1 MLLRVCSPPSSF
13 FYLRPL
19 HLLTSSSK
27 LQFSPSLRRESRL
40 IPSRSSSSF
49 RRMESS
55 PASSSS
61 QTPVTAS
68 ETDSLAKD
76 LQNQNLGASVDEGGA
91 KIKRKLEDFNWN
103 HSFVKELPGDPRSD
117 VTSREVIQRM
127 NLLLCGLICSHKVRV
142 FIQFV
147 VEW

>member
-1 MLLRVCSPPSSF
+1 MRVCSLSSF
-13 FYLRPL
+13 FYLRLL

-27 LQFSPSLRRESRL
+27 LQLSPSLGREFRL
-40 IPSRSSSSF
+40 IPSRCSYSF
-49 RRMESS
+49 RRMESP

-61 QTPVTAS
+61 PMSVTAS

-76 LQNQNLGASVDEGGA
+76 LQNQNLGAVDEGA

-103 HSFVKELPGDPRSD
+103 HSYVKELPGDPRSD

-127 NLLLCGLICSHKVRV
+127 NLLLCG
-142 FIQFV
+142 
-147 VEW
+147 

>member
-1 MLLRVCSPPSSF
+1 MLLRVCSSPSSF
-13 FYLRPL
+13 FNLRPL
-19 HLLTSSSK
+19 HLLTSSPK
-27 LQFSPSLRRESRL
+27 LPFGRPSLRREFRL
-40 IPSRSSSSF
+40 IPSRSSSSSSSF
-49 RRMESS
+49 HRMESP

-91 KIKRKLEDFNWN
+91 KIKRKLEDFNWD

-117 VTSREVIQRM
+117 VTSREVNQRM
-127 NLLLCGLICSHKVRV
+127 NLLLCGLICNHQVRV
-142 FIQFV
+142 FI
-147 VEW
+147 